1 MEYTTLAP
9 LSPASPADFR
19 ASFRELKSAF
29 QSLTDPRRETK
40 NKHYPLW
47 AMLMATLAALLSAQT
62 SQQAVAEWLSAQTEA
77 TKQALGFED
86 GITPHQST
94 FQRLFAKL
102 KVAQLEI
109 ALSGY
114 FDPKVAGELKARGNE
129 LVSIDG
135 KCLRGKL
142 KFETE
147 QGVPVHLLSLFSQ
160 TTGVVL
166 AQRVVERAK
175 SELSSAPSLIAQIN
189 WQGRVL
195 SGDAAFCYENL
206 CKQVVQAGGDYF
218 FVVKGNQPTLQS
230 EAELVFDTNLL
241 PKGLTFDLRYY
252 KEVDKGHGRIE
263 IRQACASRELGLMQ
277 YWPYL
282 AQVVHLERQWLEKG
296 QTYSYQ
302 TYAITSL
309 PISVADVAELAAYK
323 RKHWGIENRLHWV
336 RDVVFGEDASLIRTG
351 EGPFVMAALR
361 NTALGLLRRAG
372 HSKIRARMRY
382 NACKVEEVLKLL
394 ALPA

>member
-1 MEYTTLAP
+1 M
-9 LSPASPADFR
+9 
-19 ASFRELKSAF
+19 
-29 QSLTDPRRETK
+29 
-40 NKHYPLW
+40 
-47 AMLMATLAALLSAQT
+47 
-62 SQQAVAEWLSAQTEA
+62 
-77 TKQALGFED
+77 
-86 GITPHQST
+86 
-94 FQRLFAKL
+94 
-102 KVAQLEI
+102 
-109 ALSGY
+109 
-114 FDPKVAGELKARGNE
+114 
-129 LVSIDG
+129 
-135 KCLRGKL
+135 
-142 KFETE
+142 
-147 QGVPVHLLSLFSQ
+147 PVHLLSLFLQ

-230 EAELVFDTNLL
+230 EAELVFDTTLP

-277 YWPYL
+277 YRPYL
-282 AQVVHLERQWLEKG
+282 AQVVQVERQWLEKG

-309 PISVADVAELAAYK
+309 PISVADVAELVAYK
-323 RKHWGIENRLHWV
+323 RRHWGIENRLHWV

-361 NTALGLLRRAG
+361 NTVLGLLRRAG
-372 HSKIRARMRY
+372 HSKIRACLRY

-394 ALPA
+394 ALPT